1 MAISPNAQTAT
12 ITPSGTVTICK
23 GFGVLL
29 TASTG
34 TGYSYL
40 WYLNDRI
47 ISGQTTSKLSVTAS
61 GKYTVKIT
69 SSDGEVT
76 SAPTIVNFVP
86 SPRVSITYRDKTTDI
101 CATGSLELKANKA
114 SGVTYQWY
122 KNWELL
128 PGATQQ
134 TYTAATAGSYHVQVT
149 PYDKSCA
156 VSSDPVTVTNS
167 CAN

>member
-1 MAISPNAQTAT
+1 
-12 ITPSGTVTICK
+12 
-23 GFGVLL
+23 
-29 TASTG
+29 
-34 TGYSYL
+34 
-40 WYLNDRI
+40 
-47 ISGQTTSKLSVTAS
+47 
-61 GKYTVKIT
+61 
-69 SSDGEVT
+69 
-76 SAPTIVNFVP
+76 
-86 SPRVSITYRDKTTDI
+86 
-101 CATGSLELKANKA
+101 LELKANKA